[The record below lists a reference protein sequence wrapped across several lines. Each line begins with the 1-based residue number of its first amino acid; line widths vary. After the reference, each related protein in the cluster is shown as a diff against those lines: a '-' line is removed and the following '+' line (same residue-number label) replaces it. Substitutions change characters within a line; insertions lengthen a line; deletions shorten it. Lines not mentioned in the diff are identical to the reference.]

1 MLPARTP
8 LRGGARLAER
18 AVRGRGEERD
28 LEALVSGL
36 HNLIEQMKIWDDP
49 EEIVEFLYKFTRRI
63 RNVQKELRRA
73 LQDFDHEEFRRSAS
87 DWRSA
92 GVP

>member
-1 MLPARTP
+1 
-8 LRGGARLAER
+8 
-18 AVRGRGEERD
+18 